1 MKLRLQRP
9 SLGFYILMIW
19 VFLATGFSVP
29 LLPATVSAA
38 ELSASKSLADVA
50 VTGNEPASSSE
61 VAVSQNEPNP
71 EPSAVSDTTGGEP
84 SPIDADN
91 PSIDDLETEDEL
103 DAADE
108 NQNNGNGPQITDPI
122 EPFNRAMYQFNDKL
136 YFWVLKPVAT
146 GYNKVLPKVVR
157 VSVKNFFTNL
167 AFPIR
172 FVSSLLQAD
181 FSGTATEAGRFFINS
196 IWGIAGFIDLASM
209 EGVNLP
215 KQDADLGQTF
225 GLWGVGQGFYIVWP
239 FWGPS
244 SPRDTFGSVGEYFL
258 YPVSYLS
265 PWYASTGV
273 KTYEIINDTSLRI
286 GDYEALIGAA
296 IDPYI
301 AIRDAYVQYRH
312 QKIEKKRQKLWSSA
326 TEEKKTIQ

>member
-1 MKLRLQRP
+1 MKSRLQRP
-9 SLGFYILMIW
+9 SLSFYILMIW
-19 VFLATGFSVP
+19 VFLAAGFSVF
-29 LLPATVSAA
+29 LLPASLSAA
-38 ELSASKSLADVA
+38 ELSVSTTLADIA
-50 VTGNEPASSSE
+50 AHENETTSSSAE
-61 VAVSQNEPNP
+61 AVSQNESNLDPSTVADVAGN
-71 EPSAVSDTTGGEP
+71 EPSQ
-84 SPIDADN
+84 IDADS
-91 PSIDDLETEDEL
+91 PLLGDLDAEDEF
-103 DAADE
+103 DTSD
-108 NQNNGNGPQITDPI
+108 QTQTNGNGQQIADPI

-146 GYNKVLPKVVR
+146 GYNKVLPKVIR
-157 VSVKNFFTNL
+157 VSVKNFFINL

-172 FVSSLLQAD
+172 FVSSILQAD

-258 YPVSYLS
+258 YPVSYLN
-265 PWYASTGV
+265 PWYASTGA
-273 KTYEIINDTSLRI
+273 KSYEIINDTSLRI

-312 QKIEKKRQKLWSSA
+312 QKIEKKRQKLWSPA
-326 TEEKKTIQ
+326 TEEKKSIQ